1 LDVRRNNRALAMKL
15 SAIHEFALRLP
26 EVAEQPHFQY
36 TSFRVRGKIFATA
49 PPEGTHLHVFISEDE
64 REQALLMHAAFFKQ
78 RHWGSKVVGLRVDLS
93 KAKLKVVKELIRQAW
108 TDKAPN
114 SLVIKFDEAES

>member
-1 LDVRRNNRALAMKL
+1 MKL
-15 SAIHEFALRLP
+15 SAIRDFALRLP

-36 TSFRVRGKIFATA
+36 TSFRVRGKIVGTA

-64 REQALLMHAAFFKQ
+64 RKQALLMHAAFLEEL
-78 RHWGSKVVGLRVDLS
+78 HWGSKVVGLRVDLS
-93 KAKLKVVKELIRQAW
+93 KAKLRVVKELIRQAW

-114 SLVIKFDEAES
+114 SLVIGFDEAES